1 VSFWGKVVLVSD
13 IDASISDLVS
23 VVFPSHNLGKVEI
36 LDILVWTV
44 NCNITHHIPT

>member
-23 VVFPSHNLGKVEI
+23 VG
-36 LDILVWTV
+36 TV